1 MSAFDRY
8 IPSDDSDVDLP
19 PGVEADDFDAPQT
32 TSAPDDDLDGD
43 PFVDESALDE
53 PLPSEKRD
61 WEAEAKAMGWKD
73 PKETG
78 RGADAK
84 SFVLGSR
91 KEGERLLT
99 QVDDLTR
106 SIRDMQTDQR
116 RAQIQARADGYRRA
130 LDAIRTERD
139 RARSQY
145 DVEAMDRAYQQEM
158 QLINNARQEAQQIQM
173 EQQQYQQQ
181 ADSRPNPEW
190 DSWVAENQWYEK
202 DTELREMAD
211 EVGVILHKKGFT
223 GRELMNLVA
232 HRLRVANPEKFT
244 NPRRR
249 NAPVN
254 DSNASRPAG
263 STNPIMSMPNE
274 VRAAFSDFYD
284 EHKAEF
290 KTKAAAQKYFLD
302 LMKG

>member
-1 MSAFDRY
+1 MSAFDQY

-43 PFVDESALDE
+43 PFVDEGGNDE

-106 SIRDMQTDQR
+106 SIRDMQANQR

-130 LDAIRTERD
+130 LDAIRAERD

-173 EQQQYQQQ
+173 EQQQHQQQ
-181 ADSRPNPEW
+181 ADSQPDPVW

-202 DTELREMAD
+202 DPELRKMAD
-211 EVGVILHKKGFT
+211 DVGVVFAQRGLT
-223 GRELMNLVA
+223 GRALMDQVA
-232 HRLRVANPEKFT
+232 QALRAANPDKFS

-254 DSNASRPAG
+254 DSNSARQASSG
-263 STNPIMSMPNE
+263 NPIMSMPNE

-284 EHKAEF
+284 EHQSEF

-302 LMKG
+302 MMKG